1 MRKPWTS
8 RKRIVVPDA
17 ELAVLKVL
25 WERGAAT
32 IREVMEVLYPEGDTS
47 DYATVQKLLDRLQ
60 DRGCVS
66 RQRDAR
72 TNVYRATVDRDH
84 LLREQL
90 HEAAEKL
97 CEGSLTPLLTQ
108 LVDAKHLSAE
118 DIKTLRALVDRLDR
132 KESER

>member
-1 MRKPWTS
+1 MKKPWTS
-8 RKRIVVPDA
+8 RKRIVIPDA

-25 WERGAAT
+25 WERDAAT

-60 DRGCVS
+60 ARGCVA
-66 RQRDAR
+66 RQREAR
-72 TNVYRATVDRDH
+72 ANVYRATVDRDH
-84 LLREQL
+84 LIRAQL
-90 HEAAEKL
+90 HEAADKL

-108 LVDAKHLSAE
+108 LVDAEHLSSE

-132 KESER
+132 QGE